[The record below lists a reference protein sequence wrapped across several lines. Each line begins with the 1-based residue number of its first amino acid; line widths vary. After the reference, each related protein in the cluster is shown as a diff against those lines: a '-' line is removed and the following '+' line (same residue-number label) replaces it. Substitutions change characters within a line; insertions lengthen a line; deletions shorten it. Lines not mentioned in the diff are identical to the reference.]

1 MTAQL
6 NLGCGTDRKEGW
18 VNLDYNPDYHP
29 DVVHDFDVLPYPFDN
44 EQFERIYC
52 SHVLEHVKDL
62 FGTLDELLR
71 ILKKDG
77 VIHVRV
83 PHFSNGNGYNDLT
96 HRRFFGWYTFRQM
109 VDGYYN
115 RPFAFR
121 IAKQRFNFL
130 AERHVV
136 VNWMFSWVFNVLP
149 KQVYERFLCW
159 VFPVGEIELELRRT

>member
-29 DVVHDFDVLPYPFDN
+29 DVVHDFDVLPYPFEN

-77 VIHVRV
+77 VIHVPV
-83 PHFSNGNGYNDLT
+83 PHFSNGNGFNDLT

-115 RPFAFR
+115 RSFAFR

-130 AERHVV
+130 AERHVA
-136 VNWMFSWVFNVLP
+136 VNWMVSWVFNILP
-149 KQVYERFLCW
+149 KQLYERFLCW
-159 VFPVGEIELELRRT
+159 IFPVGEIELELRRT

>member
-1 MTAQL
+1 MTTRL
-6 NLGCGTDRKEGW
+6 NLGCGMDLKEGW
-18 VNLDYNPDYHP
+18 VNVDYNRAYRP
-29 DVVHDFDVLPYPFDN
+29 DVVHDFDVLPYPFEN

-159 VFPVGEIELELRRT
+159 AFPVGEIELELRRT

>member
-1 MTAQL
+1 
-6 NLGCGTDRKEGW
+6 
-18 VNLDYNPDYHP
+18 
-29 DVVHDFDVLPYPFDN
+29 
-44 EQFERIYC
+44 
-52 SHVLEHVKDL
+52 LEHVKDL

-136 VNWMFSWVFNVLP
+136 VNWMFSWVFNMLP

-159 VFPVGEIELELRRT
+159 VLPVGEIELELRRT

>member
-29 DVVHDFDVLPYPFDN
+29 DVVHDFDVLPYPFEN

-71 ILKKDG
+71 ILKKGG

-121 IAKQRFNFL
+121 IARQRFNFL
-130 AERHVV
+130 AERHVAA
-136 VNWMFSWVFNVLP
+136 NWMVSWVFNMLP
-149 KQVYERFLCW
+149 KQLYERFLCW
-159 VFPVGEIELELRRT
+159 IFPVGEIELELRRT